1 MFDLNLNIYFR
12 QSLAISAFDFHAS
25 VQHPYFQVLILKQTT
40 FTITENDSLRDKRDA
55 YKKSSL
61 QSKQFH
67 GPFARPWDVHVALRD
82 GNETW

>member
-1 MFDLNLNIYFR
+1 MINILSQRVALLFYLLTWIF
-12 QSLAISAFDFHAS
+12 
-25 VQHPYFQVLILKQTT
+25 LIFYLQEVRYT